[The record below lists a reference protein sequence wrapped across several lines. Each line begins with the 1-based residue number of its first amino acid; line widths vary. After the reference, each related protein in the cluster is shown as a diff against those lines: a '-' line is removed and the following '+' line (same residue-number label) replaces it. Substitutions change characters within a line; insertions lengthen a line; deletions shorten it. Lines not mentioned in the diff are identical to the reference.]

1 MTRHRSRRPIH
12 CTFAAPC
19 LRPSKAA
26 TALIEKADLILSM
39 DWLDL
44 AGVFRLALGTAQTQ
58 EPADKTI
65 VHCSVDSYRTNGW
78 SMDHQALPAVDI
90 PIHAE
95 PDQFIAQM
103 LDELDA
109 RKAPKVKTRPELKS
123 ITHWHDASS
132 IKAAPTRGES
142 MTLWDM
148 AMTVREFAKKRPV
161 TFARLPLGWPG
172 EAYELDGPC
181 RSWVTTAAVPL
192 APGRDIRSAQ
202 RWPSRAAIG

>member
-1 MTRHRSRRPIH
+1 MRRPSRRLIRLH
-12 CTFAAPC
+12 LAAPC

-26 TALIEKADLILSM
+26 TALIEKADLIISM

-65 VHCSVDSYRTNGW
+65 IHCSVDSYRTNGW

-109 RKAPKVKTRPELKS
+109 RK
-123 ITHWHDASS
+123 DA
-132 IKAAPTRGES
+132 ES
-142 MTLWDM
+142 QN
-148 AMTVREFAKKRPV
+148 R
-161 TFARLPLGWPG
+161 AR
-172 EAYELDGPC
+172 
-181 RSWVTTAAVPL
+181 R
-192 APGRDIRSAQ
+192 
-202 RWPSRAAIG
+202 